1 VQRPVGEAIVVV
13 LRGDLEVAR
22 WPLDRESAD
31 LALVDELARLQ
42 LAASRLGYRIRL
54 DDVGDE
60 LRDLLQF
67 TGLAAMVGLIEDIS

>member
-1 VQRPVGEAIVVV
+1 MVVV
-13 LRGDLEVAR
+13 LRGDLEVTR

-54 DDVGDE
+54 YDVGDE
-60 LRDLLQF
+60 LRDLLRL
-67 TGLAAMVGLIEDIS
+67 TGLAAIVGSSEDVT